1 MMGTRN
7 RCSALL
13 CCFALS
19 ALLPAFAG
27 SKNIPKLDRAWKH
40 YRNSQWGYCV
50 SYPSRWLRGDAFDG
64 AGLFVETGIK
74 KFSNPLGE
82 IDVAALPALAGAETP
97 ASAKISLSDIVK
109 VQLDGL
115 RKFEHAERMVVLET
129 REIPL
134 ADSKALFTKERYY
147 DPQERATWIGEI
159 IYSSRKSVLY
169 RLELTCRMDQLAR
182 FEPVF
187 TRVLSTFQFECSK

>member
-7 RCSALL
+7 RRSTLL
-13 CCFALS
+13 CCFAFA
-19 ALLPAFAG
+19 ALLPACAAG
-27 SKNIPKLDRAWKH
+27 KTIPKLDRAWKH

-64 AGLFVETGIK
+64 AGLFVETGTK

-82 IDVAALPALAGAETP
+82 IDVSALPALAGAGNP

-115 RKFEHAERMVVLET
+115 RKFEHAERMEVLET

-147 DPQERATWIGEI
+147 DPQDRATWISEI
-159 IYSSRKSVLY
+159 IYSNRKSVLY
-169 RLELTCRMDQLAR
+169 RLELTSRTDQLVR

>member
-1 MMGTRN
+1 M
-7 RCSALL
+7 

>member
-1 MMGTRN
+1 MIGTHS

-19 ALLPAFAG
+19 ALLPTFAA
-27 SKNIPKLDRAWKH
+27 SKSIPKLDRAWKR
-40 YRNSQWGYCV
+40 YRNAQWGYCV

-64 AGLFVETGIK
+64 AGLFVETGNK

-82 IDVAALPALAGAETP
+82 IDVAALSPVQN
-97 ASAKISLSDIVK
+97 AKISLADIVK
-109 VQLDGL
+109 VHLDGL
-115 RKFEHAERMVVLET
+115 RKFERAQRMEILET

-134 ADSKALFTKERYY
+134 LDTKALFTKERYY
-147 DPQERATWIGEI
+147 DPQDRAHWIGEI
-159 IYSSRKSVLY
+159 VFSRRKDILY
-169 RLELTCRMDQLAR
+169 RLELTSRSDQLER

-187 TRVLSTFQFECSK
+187 TRVLSTFQFDCAR

>member
-1 MMGTRN
+1 MIGTHS

-19 ALLPAFAG
+19 ALLPAFAV
-27 SKNIPKLDRAWKH
+27 SKSIPKLDRAWKR
-40 YRNSQWGYCV
+40 YRNAQWGYCV

-82 IDVAALPALAGAETP
+82 IDVAAISPLQ
-97 ASAKISLSDIVK
+97 SAKISLADVVK
-109 VQLDGL
+109 VHLDGL
-115 RKFEHAERMVVLET
+115 RKFERAQRMEILET

-134 ADSKALFTKERYY
+134 FDTKALFTKERYY
-147 DPQERATWIGEI
+147 DPQDRAHWIGELVFCR
-159 IYSSRKSVLY
+159 RKGVLY
-169 RLELTCRMDQLAR
+169 RLELTCRNDQLER

-187 TRVLSTFQFECSK
+187 TRVLSTFQFECAH

>member
-7 RCSALL
+7 RRSALL
-13 CCFALS
+13 CYFALA
-19 ALLPAFAG
+19 ALLPAFAA
-27 SKNIPKLDRAWKH
+27 SKTIPKLDRVWKH

-82 IDVAALPALAGAETP
+82 IDVAALPVLPGTETP
-97 ASAKISLSDIVK
+97 ANAKISLSDIVK

-115 RKFEHAERMVVLET
+115 RKFEHAERMEVLET

-134 ADSKALFTKERYY
+134 VDSQALFTKERYY
-147 DPQERATWIGEI
+147 DPQDRATWISEI
-159 IYSSRKSVLY
+159 IYSNRKSVLY
-169 RLELTCRMDQLAR
+169 RLELTCRTDQLTR

-187 TRVLSTFQFECSK
+187 THLLSTFQFECNR